1 YSYAAYVTYHTKL
14 GKKLGFQLGTRYN
27 QYVLNAR
34 FDNTFYPFPYSKANI
49 NKGALTGSAGLIY
62 TPTNSWKLNAN
73 LSTGFRSPNVD
84 DLGKVFDSSPG
95 TVIVPN
101 PDLDAEYAYNAEIGI
116 TKTLGDYFE
125 IDVNAFY
132 TLLNNA
138 MVKRNDLFN
147 GQDSI
152 MYDGEL
158 SQVQSIQNAAYAK
171 VWGIQADFELM
182 LTKQLMLSSRFNYQK
197 GTEEIDNGTTS
208 PLRHATPWFGVTKL
222 TYTGTKLKMELF
234 ANFSGEISYS
244 NLAEEERGK
253 PYIYAIDSNGKP
265 YSPSWYTLNFRSQYQ
280 INKTLAISGDIENI
294 TNQRYRPYSSGI
306 VAPGLNFIV
315 AVRARF

>member
-1 YSYAAYVTYHTKL
+1 M
-14 GKKLGFQLGTRYN
+14 N
-27 QYVLNAR
+27 
-34 FDNTFYPFPYSKANI
+34 ANI
-49 NKGALTGSAGLIY
+49 
-62 TPTNSWKLNAN
+62 
-73 LSTGFRSPNVD
+73 STGFRSPNVD

-132 TLLNNA
+132 TLLDNA

-222 TYTGTKLKMELF
+222 TYFGTKIKMELF
-234 ANFSGEISYS
+234 PLPWYRA
-244 NLAEEERGK
+244 K
-253 PYIYAIDSNGKP
+253 YIH
-265 YSPSWYTLNFRSQYQ
+265 
-280 INKTLAISGDIENI
+280 IEC
-294 TNQRYRPYSSGI
+294 RCYEW
-306 VAPGLNFIV
+306 
-315 AVRARF
+315 